1 MMETADKIHEY
12 GVVPVVVIN
21 DAKDAGMLADV
32 LCEEGLPCAEVTFRT
47 AAAKD
52 AIRMMADEQPE
63 MLVGAGTVLTVEQV
77 EQAIEAGAKF
87 IVSPGFDPE
96 IVDYCISKN
105 IAVFP
110 GCVTPSEAA
119 QAVKRGMKVV
129 KFFPAQQ
136 FGGVST
142 VKALAAPYTTLK
154 FMPTGGVNM
163 ENLESYLS
171 CDKVIA
177 CGGSW
182 MVKSELIESGQF
194 EKIRQMTR
202 QTVETVAAIRGK

>member
-1 MMETADKIHEY
+1 MKETADKIHEY

-77 EQAIEAGAKF
+77 GQAIEAGAKF

>member
-1 MMETADKIHEY
+1 
-12 GVVPVVVIN
+12 
-21 DAKDAGMLADV
+21 
-32 LCEEGLPCAEVTFRT
+32 
-47 AAAKD
+47 
-52 AIRMMADEQPE
+52 
-63 MLVGAGTVLTVEQV
+63 
-77 EQAIEAGAKF
+77 
-87 IVSPGFDPE
+87 
-96 IVDYCISKN
+96 
-105 IAVFP
+105 
-110 GCVTPSEAA
+110 
-119 QAVKRGMKVV
+119 MKVV

>member
-1 MMETADKIHEY
+1 MKETADMIHEY

-32 LCEEGLPCAEVTFRT
+32 LCEEGPPCAEVTFRT

-77 EQAIEAGAKF
+77 EQAIAAGAKF

>member
-1 MMETADKIHEY
+1 MKETADKIHEY

-202 QTVETVAAIRGK
+202 QTVERCALWQDK

>member
-1 MMETADKIHEY
+1 MKETADKIHEY
-12 GVVPVVVIN
+12 GVVTVVVIN

>member
-1 MMETADKIHEY
+1 
-12 GVVPVVVIN
+12 
-21 DAKDAGMLADV
+21 
-32 LCEEGLPCAEVTFRT
+32 
-47 AAAKD
+47 
-52 AIRMMADEQPE
+52 MMADEQPE

>member
-1 MMETADKIHEY
+1 MKETADKIHEY

-142 VKALAAPYTTLK
+142 VKALAGPYTTLK